1 MALYL
6 SPLVDI
12 NEIDLTTT
20 ITAVA
25 TSIGAI
31 VLRNTWKGPE
41 KKQTLVTS
49 VDELIETFG
58 KPTLTVYEDVLSA
71 TGFLKYGSVLY
82 CTRVMPS
89 GATFS
94 GVYGTPADTGT
105 MTAYTTAAGDA
116 YMLSDLASEDPDE
129 FGDET
134 IVFDAARA
142 DTGETLSVIAKSRG
156 TWGNYTKVAIIGRD
170 TFNSVRAGTD
180 TYTTIGISSDLYDD
194 ISGSADVLFD
204 NDYQFLVMVRA
215 ANQTQINTSPIP
227 YSVVETFLVSTNTSE
242 IDDEGTSRFC
252 ETAINSTSDY
262 IRVALASSH
271 QNTDYST
278 FFTADYTTLGGG
290 SAGGTISDVDI
301 LAGYELYKNSEEID
315 VNILIH
321 SGKSMNIISATD
333 DGLQAICE
341 SRKDCMA
348 VVDVPKSVV
357 VNNKGNEATDCR
369 DIRLGNHSTTA
380 YNININTSYVAMYA
394 NWLNV
399 YDKWNGVYRW
409 IPSSGHVAGIYA
421 NTDNVSDPW
430 FAPAGLNRAIIA
442 SVRKLAWNP
451 TKGERDTLY
460 KNGMNPIVSFAGQ
473 GKVVWGQKNML
484 DKSSAF
490 NRVNVRR
497 LFIIMAKSIST
508 ALKYFLF
515 EPNDGFTRIQIIN
528 LIEPFLRDVEARR
541 GIYDYL
547 VVCDDRN
554 NTPERIARNELW
566 CDIYV
571 KPTIAAE
578 YIVLNLVA
586 TKTGASFTE
595 LVSSTA

>member
-20 ITAVA
+20 IPAVA

-41 KKQTLVTS
+41 KKQTLVTT

-58 KPTLTVYEDVLSA
+58 EPTLTEYEDILSA

-82 CTRVMPS
+82 CTRMMPS

-94 GVYGTPADTGT
+94 GVYGTPASAGT
-105 MTAYTTAAGDA
+105 LTAYTTAAGDA
-116 YMLSDLASEDPDE
+116 YVLTDFASEDPDE
-129 FGDET
+129 FGDESV
-134 IVFDAARA
+134 VFDAGRV
-142 DTGETLSVIAKSRG
+142 DTGSMLSIIEKSRG
-156 TWGNYTKVAIIGRD
+156 TWGNYVKIALIGRD
-170 TFNSVRAGTD
+170 TFTAVRAGSL
-180 TYTTIGISSDLYDD
+180 TYTQIGISQDLYDD
-194 ISGSADVLFD
+194 INDSTDILFD
-204 NDYQFLVMVRA
+204 SDYQFMLVVKA
-215 ANQTQINTSPIP
+215 ANQSQVNVNPIS
-227 YSVVETFLVSTNTSE
+227 YSVVETYLVSTSTSE
-242 IDDEGTSRFC
+242 IDDEGLSRFC
-252 ETAINSTSDY
+252 ETSINSSSSY
-262 IRVALASSH
+262 IRIALSSSH

-278 FFTADYTTLGGG
+278 FFTTDYLTFGGG
-290 SAGGTISDVDI
+290 SNGGTITDSDI
-301 LAGYELYKNSEEID
+301 TAGYDLYQNPEEID
-315 VNILIH
+315 VNILID
-321 SGKSMNIISATD
+321 SGKSTTVKTYLDTMCI
-333 DGLQAICE
+333 E
-341 SRKDCMA
+341 RKDCMA
-348 VVDVPKSVV
+348 VLDVPKSLV
-357 VNNKGNEATDCR
+357 VNNRGNEATDLR
-369 DIRLGNHSTTA
+369 DFRLGNHAT
-380 YNININTSYVAMYA
+380 YNLNLNSSYSAIYA
-394 NWLNV
+394 NWLNI
-399 YDKWNGVYRW
+399 YDKWNNVYRW
-409 IPSSGHVAGIYA
+409 VPSSGHVAGVYA
-421 NTDNVSDPW
+421 NTDNVTDPW
-430 FAPAGLNRAIIA
+430 FAPAGLNRAILGSI
-442 SVRKLAWNP
+442 RKLAWNP
-451 TKGERDTLY
+451 TKGQRDILY

-497 LFIIMAKSIST
+497 LFIILAKSIST

-515 EPNDGFTRIQIIN
+515 EPNDAFTRIQIIN

-566 CDIYV
+566 CDIYI

-595 LVSSTA
+595 LVSTV